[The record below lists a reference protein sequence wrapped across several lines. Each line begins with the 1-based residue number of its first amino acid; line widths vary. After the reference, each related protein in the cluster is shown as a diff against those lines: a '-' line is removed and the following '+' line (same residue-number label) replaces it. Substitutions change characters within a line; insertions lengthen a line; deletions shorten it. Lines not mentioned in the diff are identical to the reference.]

1 MYYGHVGGINEF
13 RSLLQY
19 NEENR
24 TCIAYTM
31 NTQHYKPGAI
41 ADAMK
46 KAAKGEMVELPK
58 LENVKLS
65 QEKLQSYEGVYE
77 SAERPDYLIFIPH
90 DGDIYI
96 QESDA
101 MEFSFEEDHAPLISL
116 SNGVFAFFPYDL
128 EIDFQS
134 DGTEIKQEFYLRY
147 GGETFRYKRIQKD
160 IKEPS
165 KEEQNPN
172 SQ

>member
-1 MYYGHVGGINEF
+1 MECVKFLLTSEYYWTGCCQTLI
-13 RSLLQY
+13 
-19 NEENR
+19 
-24 TCIAYTM
+24 
-31 NTQHYKPGAI
+31 
-41 ADAMK
+41 
-46 KAAKGEMVELPK
+46 PK

-90 DGDIYI
+90 DGDLYI

-116 SNGVFAFFPYDL
+116 SNGVFAFYPYDL

-147 GGETFRYKRIQKD
+147 DGETFHYKKIQED
-160 IKEPS
+160 VKEPQ